1 MQIMCGG
8 CGAGELTVTPCG
20 EDMLFDACFV
30 PPTEGL
36 WRLVAVGRCG
46 ELYLGTAEGAG
57 HLRRRFSARLTA
69 PAGELLCCR
78 AEKCGGS
85 GWVSAR
91 AEDFPGLS
99 LPQGALTRKSGDG
112 TVLALPW
119 TVGAEFPLPALFCLA
134 GVCRMQGREWLF
146 LRFDAA
152 GRPCIEKMPG
162 K

>member
-8 CGAGELTVTPCG
+8 CAAGELTVTPCG
-20 EDMLFDACFV
+20 QDLIFDAAFT
-30 PPTEGL
+30 PPGEGL

-46 ELYLGTAEGAG
+46 GLYLGTAEGPG
-57 HLRRRFSARLTA
+57 HLRRRFSACLTG
-69 PAGELLCCR
+69 PVGELLCCR

-91 AEDFPGLS
+91 AEDFPELR
-99 LPQGALTRKSGDG
+99 LPRGALTRKSGDG

-119 TVGAEFPLPALFCLA
+119 TVGTEFPVPSLFCLA
-134 GVCRMQGREWLF
+134 AVCRMQGREWLL
-146 LRFDAA
+146 LRFD
-152 GRPCIEKMPG
+152 GQGWPYIEKFPG